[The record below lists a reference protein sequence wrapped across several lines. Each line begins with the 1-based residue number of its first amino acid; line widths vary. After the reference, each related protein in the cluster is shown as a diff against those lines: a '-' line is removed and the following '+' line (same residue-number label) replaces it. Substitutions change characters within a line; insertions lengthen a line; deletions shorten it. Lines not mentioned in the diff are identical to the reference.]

1 MRQLSMLPLVAAY
14 MDPTMLIDT
23 TPQTEDTKTLLPAD
37 EAFKRG
43 CASWLK

>member
-1 MRQLSMLPLVAAY
+1 MRQLSTLPLVAAY
-14 MDPTMLIDT
+14 MDPPLLIDT
-23 TPQTEDTKTLLPAD
+23 TPQTEDTKTMLPAD